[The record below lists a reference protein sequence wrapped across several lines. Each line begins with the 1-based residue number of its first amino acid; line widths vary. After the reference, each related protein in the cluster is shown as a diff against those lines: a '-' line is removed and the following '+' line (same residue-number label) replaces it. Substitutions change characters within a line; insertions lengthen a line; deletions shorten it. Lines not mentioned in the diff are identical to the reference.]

1 MEVFYPYWLSHMG
14 TSWETFWHNWEIQ
27 LIIYLRL
34 WKIQEVKF
42 TQQIFPKVSRLVFT
56 DSVVSSLKS
65 PHFLS

>member
-42 TQQIFPKVSRLVFT
+42 TNGFFQRSR
-56 DSVVSSLKS
+56 DWSSLMLWFH
-65 PHFLS
+65 P